1 MSETINVPMAAQ
13 RDIKTVTTEIRTL
26 HRQAQ
31 CMVLGYA
38 IEIGRRLKEAKAKP
52 KRQENWTPWRS
63 KAQIADE
70 RRALYDLG
78 WTDGQIAARQGMSR
92 ETIKKW
98 RQRNGYPANGW
109 PMKKA
114 EKAT

>member
-1 MSETINVPMAAQ
+1 
-13 RDIKTVTTEIRTL
+13 
-26 HRQAQ
+26 
-31 CMVLGYA
+31 
-38 IEIGRRLKEAKAKP
+38 
-52 KRQENWTPWRS
+52 
-63 KAQIADE
+63 
-70 RRALYDLG
+70 
-78 WTDGQIAARQGMSR
+78 MSR